1 MGTLSRR
8 WPQLLLPHHLR
19 RAMSCLMD
27 KSSLLVTR
35 GLGAQRLFSSPHF
48 WVWSHAVSMR
58 PHTTPSRSVMS
69 ISGRICMPT
78 LCCLVAPPCTLA
90 LLTVCRRKSCPC
102 SFSNEDQDH
111 CPTREEVL
119 CMDWRI
125 HPGFTLHLPTDVDQ
139 QTGIRRIRPINCPQK
154 VLLKSR
160 ALSFCATFVHSKLTK
175 S

>member
-1 MGTLSRR
+1 MGYAEGN
-8 WPQLLLPHHLR
+8 H
-19 RAMSCLMD
+19 
-27 KSSLLVTR
+27 
-35 GLGAQRLFSSPHF
+35 
-48 WVWSHAVSMR
+48 
-58 PHTTPSRSVMS
+58 
-69 ISGRICMPT
+69 
-78 LCCLVAPPCTLA
+78 
-90 LLTVCRRKSCPC
+90 CPC

-175 S
+175 SNTLAGRNWQLINTLLDCAFSTVTSIPKIILIVFNKPAFVPSIYRRPIYL